1 MRYKESAGSPVSFG
15 EAAEPRH
22 RAVALPAA
30 SSFPKRTLPS
40 SVARVGSPVY
50 TQRGKVTKLLTLQV
64 FEQISGL
71 VSRKLQ
77 VTELDPDTA
86 LVEYGMDS
94 VRAAELVVELET
106 LFQVEISDEQAA
118 AMRTVRDIA
127 TRLAGLATSPAVGRS
142 A

>member
-1 MRYKESAGSPVSFG
+1 M
-15 EAAEPRH
+15 
-22 RAVALPAA
+22 
-30 SSFPKRTLPS
+30 
-40 SVARVGSPVY
+40 GSPVY